1 MLTRSGLAAL
11 SVALCA
17 IFPGA
22 ASAATNLGAYWPLNE
37 STGTAVQDVS
47 ANANAGVISGGAA
60 HVPGRFDRALHFDG
74 VDSQVLVARSPSLE
88 PASITVE
95 AWVRAPTSPG
105 SFRYVMSNGANGC
118 LVPSYGLYTGAGG
131 GLAFVVSAGEE
142 SNFTASPNVG
152 AGVWDGAWHHVA
164 GTFDGAT
171 VRLYVDGT
179 QVGTGTAATLPIAY
193 GLPTSTATLLGAFG
207 GGPCPA
213 GDGQLRYAGDV
224 DEPHVWRR
232 ALSAQEIAAGAA
244 MAGPR
249 TTDLRSSIT
258 TSQAILYTS
267 DFSDGSNIAVS
278 IESSTDTERIAQIR
292 ISQLLP
298 IGTGV
303 GCGGGLLLS
312 PCAITLSNGGR
323 TATLSVTRRSFD
335 GVVTLNVDLA
345 SGRRLYVDVAG

>member
-17 IFPGA
+17 MFPAA

-47 ANANAGVISGGAA
+47 GNANTGVTSGGAT
-60 HVPGRFDRALHFDG
+60 HVPGRFNRALHFDG
-74 VDSQVLVARSPSLE
+74 IDSQVLVASSPSLE

-105 SFRYVMSNGANGC
+105 SFRYVMSNGANRC
-118 LVPSYGLYTGAGG
+118 LVPSYGLYTGASG
-131 GLAFVVSAGEE
+131 GLAFVVSGGEE
-142 SNFTASPNVG
+142 SNFTASPNAG
-152 AGVWDGAWHHVA
+152 TGVWDSAWHHVA
-164 GTFDGAT
+164 GTFDGTT

-193 GLPTSTATLLGAFG
+193 ALPTSTTSLLGAFG
-207 GGPCPA
+207 GGPCAA
-213 GDGQLRYAGDV
+213 GDGQLRYAGDM

-232 ALSAQEIAAGAA
+232 ALSAQEIRAAAA
-244 MAGPR
+244 MSGPR
-249 TTDLRSSIT
+249 TTDLGASIT
-258 TSQAILYTS
+258 SNQAILYTS
-267 DFSDGSNIAVS
+267 DFSGGSNIAVS
-278 IESSTDTERIAQIR
+278 LESSTGTERIEDIR
-292 ISQLLP
+292 IHQLLP

-303 GCGGGLLLS
+303 GCGGGLLS
-312 PCAITLSNGGR
+312 TACAITLSNGAR

-335 GVVTLNVDLA
+335 GEITLKVYLE
-345 SGRRLYVDVAG
+345 SGRTLYVDVAR